1 MENTDLK
8 DKYILYLKNQE
19 RNIDD
24 IIKIINTYYDS
35 LIKKTNNYH
44 NEWIKYKYNQKKYL
58 TNVEKIL
65 DNAVYGQDQA
75 KLEIKR
81 IIAQWINGDM
91 KGYVFGFEGPPEL
104 EKHL

>member
-58 TNVEKIL
+58 TNAEKIS

-91 KGYVFGFEGPPEL
+91 KGYVFGFEGPRNW
-104 EKHL
+104 